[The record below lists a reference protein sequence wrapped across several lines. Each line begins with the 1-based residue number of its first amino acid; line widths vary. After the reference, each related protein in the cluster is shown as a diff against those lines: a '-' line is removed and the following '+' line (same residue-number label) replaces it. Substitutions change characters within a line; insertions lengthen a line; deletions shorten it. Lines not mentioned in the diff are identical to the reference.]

1 MRHNQGIAKRV
12 SINSSSTA
20 NIIDV
25 RGQAT
30 ADDFIK
36 VIISAG
42 GTLTKGTAN
51 TSVKYSSYVSSST
64 GLQTQSFIENEPI
77 NGDYQNIGH
86 GLQAR
91 WSYGVTTTNDTWEI
105 ECSGAIPEAGSPVKT
120 VQLERR

>member
-1 MRHNQGIAKRV
+1 M
-12 SINSSSTA
+12 
-20 NIIDV
+20 

>member
-1 MRHNQGIAKRV
+1 MWHDKTMRHNQGIAKRV
-12 SINSSSTA
+12 SVNSSSTS

-25 RGQAT
+25 RGHAT

-36 VIISAG
+36 VIVSAG

-64 GLQTQSFIENEPI
+64 GLQTQAFIESAPI
-77 NGDYQNIGH
+77 NGGYQSIGH

-91 WSYGVTTTNDTWEI
+91 WS
-105 ECSGAIPEAGSPVKT
+105 
-120 VQLERR
+120 